1 MRLNFLSQKTT
12 NDQHD
17 TAQVKIL
24 RERKPVN
31 WRAVFAES
39 AFIGLSII
47 LAFALQDWD
56 EEKDIEERTL
66 IALCNVKSELK
77 FNRVLLQN
85 DYIPRQK
92 GMLAS
97 VQGAI
102 TQLQTQPG
110 SSAPET
116 NLEQM
121 LTQESL
127 RYSAWTL
134 AGESGYLLH
143 ANFELA
149 TEIGALVDF
158 QEDSYQSIVSRMNDA
173 VFDRSVEYSDNPLS
187 TYVSLSGL
195 IGEWI
200 AQTNYLE
207 QKYDALFSREDFNEL
222 ICS

>member
-1 MRLNFLSQKTT
+1 MFRKNNPDHDDKAQTRL
-12 NDQHD
+12 
-17 TAQVKIL
+17 A

-56 EEKDIEERTL
+56 EEKDIEERTM
-66 IALCNVKSELK
+66 IAMCNVKSELE

-102 TQLQTQPG
+102 AQLQSQPG
-110 SSAPET
+110 ARPPET

-134 AGESGYLLH
+134 AGESGYLLR

-173 VFDRSVEYSDNPLS
+173 VFDRSVEYSEEPI
-187 TYVSLSGL
+187 TFYVSLSGL

-207 QKYDALFSREDFNEL
+207 QKYDALFTREDFNQL
-222 ICS
+222 ACGF

>member
-1 MRLNFLSQKTT
+1 M
-12 NDQHD
+12 
-17 TAQVKIL
+17 
-24 RERKPVN
+24 N

-66 IALCNVKSELK
+66 IALCNVKSELT

-97 VQGAI
+97 VQGTLALLESQPDAAI
-102 TQLQTQPG
+102 RE
-110 SSAPET
+110 S

-149 TEIGALVDF
+149 TEIGALLDF
-158 QEDSYQSIVSRMNDA
+158 QEDNYLPVIARINDA
-173 VFDRSVEYSDNPLS
+173 VFDRSAQYGDDPMA
-187 TYVSLSGL
+187 TYVSLNGL
-195 IGEWI
+195 ISEWI

-207 QKYDALFSREDFNEL
+207 QKYDELFAREDFNAL
-222 ICS
+222 ICG

>member
-1 MRLNFLSQKTT
+1 MIDRNAS
-12 NDQHD
+12 DQNSEPSP
-17 TAQVKIL
+17 KL
-24 RERKPVN
+24 ERERKPVN

-47 LAFALQDWD
+47 LAFGLQDWD

-66 IALCNVKSELK
+66 IALCNVKSELT

-97 VQGAI
+97 VQGTIAL
-102 TQLQTQPG
+102 LQSQPNT
-110 SSAPET
+110 SLPET

-149 TEIGALVDF
+149 TEIGALLDF
-158 QEDSYQSIVSRMNDA
+158 QEDNYLPIVRRINDA
-173 VFDRSVEYSDNPLS
+173 VFDRAAQYNENPLT
-187 TYVSLSGL
+187 TYVSLNGL

-207 QKYDALFSREDFNEL
+207 QKYDELFAREDFNAL